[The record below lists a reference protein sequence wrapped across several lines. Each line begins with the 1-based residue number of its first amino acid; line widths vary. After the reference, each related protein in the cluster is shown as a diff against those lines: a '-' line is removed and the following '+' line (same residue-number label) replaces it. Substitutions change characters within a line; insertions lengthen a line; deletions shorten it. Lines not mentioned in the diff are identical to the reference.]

1 MSRGDYTQWK
11 KLDQFSP
18 NVPVKKLNGGSN
30 GVVAKALNS
39 KSGGPM
45 FKTTRWL
52 KSRLSLSSFRGQSN
66 ECQELMV
73 TYW

>member
-1 MSRGDYTQWK
+1 MSRGDYTQWE

-18 NVPVKKLNGGSN
+18 NVHVKKLNGGSN
-30 GVVAKALNS
+30 GVVVKALNS

-52 KSRLSLSSFRGQSN
+52 KS
-66 ECQELMV
+66 
-73 TYW
+73 